1 MKIFDLVI
9 VIVRNIF
16 SYKNEDIKI
25 CNNCFELVSYYF
37 TSVHTV
43 SLTFNISMYHSGS
56 NHLWFKV
63 ALEIASPSLSFDFD
77 NDNCSSF
84 PLYSKN
90 MKFKTTEP
98 ISIALQIVNGQT
110 KNVKVIIWPHAA
122 RSLHIK
128 CLRN

>member
-1 MKIFDLVI
+1 
-9 VIVRNIF
+9 
-16 SYKNEDIKI
+16 
-25 CNNCFELVSYYF
+25 
-37 TSVHTV
+37 
-43 SLTFNISMYHSGS
+43 MYHSGS

-63 ALEIASPSLSFDFD
+63 TLEIASPSLSFDFD
-77 NDNCSSF
+77 NDNSSSF

-98 ISIALQIVNGQT
+98 ISIALQIVNGQE
-110 KNVKVIIWPHAA
+110 KYVKVIIWPHAA